1 MGTRLSM
8 TQEQA
13 RAQVLLGL
21 PSLASRLLTKS
32 LNADAFASARTERA
46 DAPRR
51 YRVFEPLLVATRAF
65 RVGCS
70 SGHGSWLHGY
80 EAERD
85 DALPLG
91 LLDYRMAR
99 TWTERATA
107 RAKRNAS
114 YQAPVIGAFTGASAR
129 EKLL

>member
-21 PSLASRLLTKS
+21 PSLASRLLTRS

-80 EAERD
+80 GRSVTT
-85 DALPLG
+85 LRC
-91 LLDYRMAR
+91 LDYWTAR
-99 TWTERATA
+99 TRTGRATA